1 MLSDYAAWVLTARC
15 LVDYG
20 TSGAGSRRTGS
31 VLLVSRYQMRRGRAG
46 TLAADDASVCV
57 FGLFIERCGAAQS
70 VEMIEMHS

>member
-15 LVDYG
+15 LVDCG

-46 TLAADDASVCV
+46 TLAVDDASM
-57 FGLFIERCGAAQS
+57 FELFIERCGAAQS